1 MAHNEEKY
9 QIQANLRAGA
19 HAPLAGYSAFKG
31 RSILMIYTTCATAD
45 AVDKSN
51 PSFANH
57 AVAHCCKVWKK
68 TFRESFAATESEV
81 RATSNAAEAYRAAM
95 PPLSTRDSCRDF
107 IACVAQGM
115 LLGAIPE
122 KDGGKLL
129 YAAQVALAAANV
141 DRNSPD
147 TSDPADSAPKRS
159 RKSQDK
165 RRSGR

>member
-1 MAHNEEKY
+1 MYFAICPTKV
-9 QIQANLRAGA
+9 
-19 HAPLAGYSAFKG
+19 
-31 RSILMIYTTCATAD
+31 TAD
-45 AVDKSN
+45 AFNKSN

-57 AVAHCCKVWKK
+57 AVAHCCKAWKK
-68 TFRESFAATESEV
+68 AFQESLEAGGLEPRAES
-81 RATSNAAEAYRAAM
+81 RGGEAYRAAM

-115 LLGAIPE
+115 LIGAISE

-159 RKSQDK
+159 RKPQDK

>member
-1 MAHNEEKY
+1 
-9 QIQANLRAGA
+9 
-19 HAPLAGYSAFKG
+19 
-31 RSILMIYTTCATAD
+31 MIYTTCATAD

-51 PSFANH
+51 PSFANL

-68 TFRESFAATESEV
+68 TFRDTFAATESEV
-81 RATSNAAEAYRAAM
+81 GATSNAAEAYRAAL

-115 LLGAIPE
+115 LLGVIPE

-141 DRNSPD
+141 ERNLPD
-147 TSDPADSAPKRS
+147 ASGPSDSAPKRS
-159 RKSQDK
+159 RKPEDK
-165 RRSGR
+165 RRQTR

>member
-1 MAHNEEKY
+1 M
-9 QIQANLRAGA
+9 
-19 HAPLAGYSAFKG
+19 
-31 RSILMIYTTCATAD
+31 YTAIRPTGVTAD

-51 PSFANH
+51 PSFANP
-57 AVAHCCKVWKK
+57 AVAHCCKAWKK
-68 TFRESFAATESEV
+68 AFRARINADKSEVFAANE
-81 RATSNAAEAYRAAM
+81 AAEAYRAAM

-141 DRNSPD
+141 ERNSPNE
-147 TSDPADSAPKRS
+147 SDLADSAARRT
-159 RKSQDK
+159 RKSEDK
-165 RRSGR
+165 RR

>member
-1 MAHNEEKY
+1 
-9 QIQANLRAGA
+9 
-19 HAPLAGYSAFKG
+19 
-31 RSILMIYTTCATAD
+31 MIYSTGVTAD

-51 PSFANH
+51 PSFANL

-115 LLGAIPE
+115 LIGAISE
-122 KDGGKLL
+122 RDGGKLL

-141 DRNSPD
+141 ERNLPD
-147 TSDPADSAPKRS
+147 ASGPSDSAPGRS
-159 RKSQDK
+159 RKSQHK
-165 RRSGR
+165 RSSNQ

>member
-1 MAHNEEKY
+1 M
-9 QIQANLRAGA
+9 
-19 HAPLAGYSAFKG
+19 YS
-31 RSILMIYTTCATAD
+31 SIRPTSVTAD

-51 PSFANH
+51 PSFANP
-57 AVAHCCKVWKK
+57 AVAHCCKAWKK
-68 TFRESFAATESEV
+68 AF
-81 RATSNAAEAYRAAM
+81 RATTDADKSEIIAAYEAAEAYRAAM

-141 DRNSPD
+141 ERNLPDASDLSDSPARR
-147 TSDPADSAPKRS
+147 T
-159 RKSQDK
+159 RKSEDK
-165 RRSGR
+165 RR

>member
-1 MAHNEEKY
+1 
-9 QIQANLRAGA
+9 
-19 HAPLAGYSAFKG
+19 
-31 RSILMIYTTCATAD
+31 MIYSTSATAD

-51 PSFANH
+51 PSFANL
-57 AVAHCCKVWKK
+57 AVAHCCKAWKK
-68 TFRESFAATESEV
+68 TFRESFAAEGLEV
-81 RATSNAAEAYRAAM
+81 RAASRAAEAYRAAM

-141 DRNSPD
+141 ERNLPD
-147 TSDPADSAPKRS
+147 ASDLSDSAPRRS
-159 RKSQDK
+159 RKPEDK
-165 RRSGR
+165 RSSNR